1 MKFKKGI
8 QMNTERKLKEMIDKL
23 QERFDEFNALVDT
36 SERNEDLF
44 EAIQTIK
51 EIFNYKEIAED
62 NKFDNT
68 LIYEEDYSELEE
80 LYFNNELDEIKR
92 RKNEQ

>member
-1 MKFKKGI
+1 
-8 QMNTERKLKEMIDKL
+8 MNTKRKLKEMVGKL
-23 QERFDEFNALVDT
+23 QDRFNEFNQLVDT

-62 NKFDNT
+62 NEFDNT
-68 LIYEEDYSELEE
+68 LIFTDDYSELEQ
-80 LYFNNELDEIKR
+80 LYWDDELD
-92 RKNEQ
+92 N